1 MLFSW
6 GTRENRRKPQIACDH
21 SWTITDA
28 AATRIWFYVFIS
40 AALSEH
46 LHSSACWA
54 ERAKINMQRVSAVLK
69 RPKRADSGW
78 RYSLSQTLK
87 PSKRFIREADAKK
100 PEQRA
105 ARTHCCHHHILFS
118 VSTTNLDQVLY
129 ILNANQSIIQQKDA
143 LVLNMDI
150 SNRLKKKVGTLGLWC
165 DSHT

>member
-69 RPKRADSGW
+69 RPKRADSGR

-87 PSKRFIREADAKK
+87 PSKRFIHSSERPMQRNPNRE
-100 PEQRA
+100 RH
-105 ARTHCCHHHILFS
+105 ARTAAIIISSFLCPPQTL
-118 VSTTNLDQVLY
+118 TKLK
-129 ILNANQSIIQQKDA
+129 LNCKCKSKYYTA
-143 LVLNMDI
+143 
-150 SNRLKKKVGTLGLWC
+150 VGCTGTKYG
-165 DSHT
+165 HF

>member
-69 RPKRADSGW
+69 RPKRADSGR

-105 ARTHCCHHHILFS
+105 ARTHCCHHHILVS
-118 VSTTNLDQVLY
+118 VHYKPWPSSLHIKCKSKYYT
-129 ILNANQSIIQQKDA
+129 A
-143 LVLNMDI
+143 
-150 SNRLKKKVGTLGLWC
+150 VGCTGTKYG
-165 DSHT
+165 HF